1 VSSDVLIRP
10 YRPEDYAA
18 GRQLWA
24 QLTEHHRRIYDD
36 PSIGGADPGA
46 YFDTYL
52 ATPERI
58 GSWVAEADG
67 EVVGLTG
74 LFDRGDSGEVE
85 PMVVAADHRGSGVGQ
100 ALFNHVR
107 AEADR
112 HPWDYLTIRPVAR
125 NTTAISSF
133 HRWGFDTLGGHVDLS
148 LDLRSRRHRWLSPA
162 NLHGLDF
169 RY

>member
-1 VSSDVLIRP
+1 MSSEVLIRP
-10 YRPEDYAA
+10 YRPEDHSAC
-18 GRQLWA
+18 RQLWA

-36 PSIGGADPGA
+36 PSIGGADPGT

-58 GSWVAEADG
+58 GSWVAEVD
-67 EVVGLTG
+67 EKLVGLTG

-85 PMVVAADHRGSGVGQ
+85 PMVVAEDHRGAGVGQ
-100 ALFNHVR
+100 ALFARAR
-107 AEADR
+107 AEAAR
-112 HPWDYLTIRPVAR
+112 RPWEHLTIRPVAR

-148 LDLRSRRHRWLSPA
+148 LDLRPRRHLWLSPA
-162 NLHGLDF
+162 SLHGLDF